1 MKNGNGKLILNNK
14 ISFYEGEF
22 KNNKLEGNG
31 IFIWNKNKKYI
42 GNWNNNEISGFGI
55 LIDNN
60 VKHIGY
66 FDKDVKS
73 GFGASFFTD
82 SDNVILGKWDK
93 NFIEGFCIV
102 FNWKDSN
109 FTNEKIL
116 FAEKGIFNK
125 NELSLKEVNKFK
137 NSDEYFQ
144 MVKLYNEK
152 FKIENDKEY

>member
-66 FDKDVKS
+66 FDKNVKS

-82 SDNVILGKWDK
+82 NDNVILGKWDK
-93 NFIEGFCIV
+93 NLIEGFCIV
-102 FNWKDSN
+102 FNWKDCN
-109 FTNEKIL
+109 FSNEKIL